1 MSSSDTQKDS
11 VMRDINEDKPPSEGR
26 PGDSI
31 SIKEDFS
38 ETIVKESTDVESFE
52 QALNVTM
59 FKVGGRNCWKCSY
72 PCAGATCC

>member
-1 MSSSDTQKDS
+1 MNKHRAS
-11 VMRDINEDKPPSEGR
+11 
-26 PGDSI
+26 DSI

-38 ETIVKESTDVESFE
+38 ETIAKESTDVESFE

-72 PCAGATCC
+72 PCAGATCCDGYYPQCCRITQCSCCHV